1 MVSDGDADAGAGD
14 DDEADGVGCGRG
26 RGRCAGRVGRVTGP
40 LPGGADHVRRT
51 SWDAEAAES
60 KVRVALPAG
69 VPRVTVTTSVT
80 LCPAASEPAVLL
92 RLTWF
97 GAELLADQ
105 RTGPSS
111 AVRVI
116 FPAEPVPTLM
126 LPEDSCSVPGD
137 TLAAEPACWPAPLF
151 PVAGSWAGSSGWVAA
166 VNSTW
171 LRPLVVLTSGGGV
184 PSWVRDSRAASLPDD
199 AGPGFATPRPD
210 VCGADPIDVPAATGE
225 TSRTATGGRD
235 DPARAKAE
243 VMTTAEATAP
253 TPAITRLVRRPRR
266 DRWLSGREAPASR
279 DGGADGE
286 DGVNGAGR
294 GGAWKESAEG

>member
-1 MVSDGDADAGAGD
+1 MIW
-14 DDEADGVGCGRG
+14 
-26 RGRCAGRVGRVTGP
+26 
-40 LPGGADHVRRT
+40 T

-69 VPRVTVTTSVT
+69 VPRVTVTASVT
-80 LCPAASEPAVLL
+80 LCPAASVPAVLL

-116 FPAEPVPTLM
+116 LPADPVPTLTV
-126 LPEDSCSVPGD
+126 PADSCRVPGD
-137 TLAAEPACWPAPLF
+137 ALAAGPAGWPAALF
-151 PVAGSWAGSSGWVAA
+151 RVMAGARAGDSGWVAA
-166 VNSTW
+166 VNSTRF
-171 LRPLVVLTSGGGV
+171 RPPAVLTSGGGV
-184 PSWVRDSRAASLPDD
+184 ASGVRDSPAASLPDETR
-199 AGPGFATPRPD
+199 PGFAVPGPD
-210 VCGADPIDVPAATGE
+210 VCGAVPVDVPAATGV

-253 TPAITRLVRRPRR
+253 IPAITRLVRRPRR
-266 DRWLSGREAPASR
+266 DRGPAGRAGGGGGTGSTGGGHGSGGEGREGP
-279 DGGADGE
+279 
-286 DGVNGAGR
+286 
-294 GGAWKESAEG
+294 